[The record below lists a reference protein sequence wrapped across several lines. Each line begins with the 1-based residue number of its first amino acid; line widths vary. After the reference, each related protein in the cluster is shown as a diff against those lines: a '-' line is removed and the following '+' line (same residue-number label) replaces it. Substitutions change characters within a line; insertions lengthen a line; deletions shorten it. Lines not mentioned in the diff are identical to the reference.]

1 MKKILLS
8 LVALLTLSTMA
19 YAESYTITF
28 KDYGKT
34 SDNSTAFTTS
44 TDVATF
50 VNEGVD
56 FVSKITSTN
65 NCYLGK
71 SGYGLKFSS
80 GSTNGKLN
88 LELTSTAKVF
98 PTSIVVTACAFK
110 SSETAKLSVNSST
123 AQTLGNSLSEY
134 TFTFDGQKLLTD
146 LSFVATKRLY
156 ITKVVV
162 NYTPQE
168 ITVVENPK
176 FNIEAGT
183 FYNPQSVELS
193 CATEGAT
200 IYYTLDGSEPN
211 ANSSVYSGAIQVSET
226 TTIKAIAIKDE
237 VLSDVATATYTIIP
251 NSEYSYQLA
260 TSVENGGHY
269 IIVGASEDNFYAMTI
284 TQNPNNRG
292 AITVVVNDGLIAN
305 TPANVCE
312 FELQGSEGS
321 WSFYDSVNE
330 GYLYNSEQANRLK
343 VTNNEELLEYTKATI
358 TFNNETSIASIK
370 FNEVENYNN
379 LFFNLNAQNNNPLFS
394 CYKED
399 TSAGTPV
406 YLYQRVG
413 DIPTGIE
420 DTMVDEN
427 VPVEY
432 YNLQGVKVANPENG
446 IFIKKQGAKATKV
459 IL

>member
-28 KDYGKT
+28 KDYGKN
-34 SDNSTAFTTS
+34 SDNSTALNTS
-44 TDVATF
+44 SKVADF
-50 VNEGVD
+50 VKEGVD
-56 FVSKITSTN
+56 FITGITSTEKV
-65 NCYLGK
+65 YLGK

-80 GSTNGKLN
+80 SSANGNLN
-88 LELTSTAKVF
+88 LALSSTAKVY
-98 PTSIVVTACAFK
+98 PTSIVVTACVYK
-110 SSETAKLSVNSST
+110 SDTAKLSVNGST
-123 AQTLGNSLSEY
+123 AQTLGSSLSEY
-134 TFTFDGQKLLTD
+134 TFSFNGETLMTD
-146 LSFVATKRLY
+146 LQLSATKRLY

-162 NYTPQE
+162 NYTPKAISE
-168 ITVVENPK
+168 VEAPQ
-176 FNIEAGT
+176 FSVESGT
-183 FYNPQSVELS
+183 YYNAQSVALT
-193 CATEGAT
+193 CGTDGAS
-200 IYYTLDGSEPN
+200 IYYTLDGEDPTEQSTLYN
-211 ANSSVYSGAIQVSET
+211 GAISITET
-226 TTIKAIAIKDE
+226 TTVKAIAVKSGLTNSAIVE
-237 VLSDVATATYTIIP
+237 ATYTIIP
-251 NSEYSYQLA
+251 SSEYSYELA

-269 IIVGASEDNFYAMTI
+269 IIVGASDDNYYAMTI
-284 TQNPNNRG
+284 KQNANNRG
-292 AITVVVNDGLIAN
+292 AITVVVNDGLITN

-343 VTNNEELLEYTKATI
+343 VTNSEELLEYTKATI
-358 TFNNETSIASIK
+358 TFDDETSIASIK

-427 VPVEY
+427 APVEY

-446 IFIKKQGAKATKV
+446 IFIKKQGGRTSKV
-459 IL
+459 VL